1 MIYLVV
7 IPTVIE
13 RSNHIERAYDLY
25 SLLLKERI
33 ILCTGEIEDNM
44 ASSICGQLLYLN
56 SLNNEPIQLYINSP
70 GGSISAGFAIYD
82 TMQFIQ
88 CDVSTICMGMC
99 ASMASI
105 LLASGTPGKRIALKN
120 SEVMI
125 HQPLGSMQGQ
135 STDLS
140 IAASHIL
147 KVKEKIYQLLS
158 EHTKQPVEKIH
169 QDCERDYYM
178 SSDEALIYGIVD
190 QIL

>member
-1 MIYLVV
+1 MVV
-7 IPTVIE
+7 VPTVIE

-44 ASSICGQLLYLN
+44 ASSICGQLLYLA
-56 SLNNEPIQLYINSP
+56 SLSSDPIQFYINSP
-70 GGSISAGFAIYD
+70 GGSVTAGLAIYD
-82 TMQFIQ
+82 TMQFIE
-88 CDVSTICMGMC
+88 CDVSTICMGCC

-105 LLASGTPGKRIALKN
+105 LLASGTAGKRIALKN

-125 HQPLGSMQGQ
+125 HQPLGAMQGP
-135 STDLS
+135 STDLT
-140 IAASHIL
+140 IAAQHIE
-147 KVKEKIYQLLS
+147 KVKDKIYHLLS
-158 EHTKQPVEKIH
+158 DHTHQPFEKIH

-178 SSDEALIYGIVD
+178 SAEEAKLYGIVD